1 MQTNRKQIGLLLI
14 LVGLLLLILIIY
26 FGFSKKTPTV
36 VPTGPTGPSTT
47 TGQIPS
53 GPSTGTTTPGDR
65 PTNYL
70 KYDLSQE
77 APHVT
82 NATDLEKI
90 GMSLAERFGSYS
102 NQSDY
107 SNFTDLKIFMTDN
120 MKAWVDTYII
130 DLKKNSVAGA
140 GYSGQET
147 KALTAKTTSF
157 DDKAGTALVI
167 VTVER
172 SASTDQIGGGTPEI
186 AKLDLTFKKIN
197 NDWLMDK
204 AYWEK

>member
-14 LVGLLLLILIIY
+14 LIGLLLLILIIY
-26 FGFSKKTPTV
+26 FGFFKKTPTV
-36 VPTGPTGPSTT
+36 VPIGPVGPSTT
-47 TGQIPS
+47 TGQMPS

-77 APHVT
+77 TPHVT

-90 GMSLAERFGSYS
+90 GMSFAERFGSYS
-102 NQSDY
+102 NQSNY
-107 SNFTDLKIFMTDN
+107 GNFTDLKIFMTDN
-120 MKAWVDTYII
+120 MKAWVDTYIV
-130 DLKKNSVAGA
+130 DLKKNAVAGA
-140 GYSGQET
+140 GYSGWET
-147 KALTAKTTSF
+147 RAITASASGF
-157 DDKAGTALVI
+157 DDQAGTALVI

-172 SASTDQIGGGTPEI
+172 SASTDQIGGGTAQT
-186 AKLDLTFKKIN
+186 AKLDLTFKKVN
-197 NDWLMDK
+197 NDWLVDR